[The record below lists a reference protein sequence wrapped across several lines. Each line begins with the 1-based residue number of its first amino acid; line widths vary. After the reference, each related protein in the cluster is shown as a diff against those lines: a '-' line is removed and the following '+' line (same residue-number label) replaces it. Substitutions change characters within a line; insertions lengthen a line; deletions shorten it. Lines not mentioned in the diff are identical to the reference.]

1 MISRRLMLSLPALA
15 LPALALP
22 GRAYAADANERS
34 IGRDDAKVV
43 VQEWFSLTCPH
54 CAHFAL
60 NFLPQI
66 KTDLIDTGRVKLIFR
81 DFPLDRVALSAAQ
94 VAHTLPAD
102 RYLGFIDALLASQD
116 RWAFARGVDNIAE
129 IAKTAALAGM
139 NRAAVDAAIANESLK
154 AEILAGQE
162 KAVSAYK
169 VDSTPSFVFNGP
181 SATNRVQAGALS
193 PEQFAAAV
201 VQAGG

>member
-22 GRAYAADANERS
+22 GRAFAADANERS

-43 VQEWFSLTCPH
+43 VSEWFSLTCPH

-94 VAHTLPAD
+94 VAHTLPAA
-102 RYLGFIDALLASQD
+102 RYLPFIDALFASQD

-139 NRAAVDAAIANESLK
+139 NRAAVDAAIANADLK
-154 AEILAGQE
+154 AAILAGQE
-162 KAVSAYK
+162 QASSTYK
-169 VDSTPSFVFNGP
+169 IDSTPTFVFNGP
-181 SATNRVQAGALS
+181 SAVNRVQAGALT
-193 PEQFAAAV
+193 PDQFAAAV